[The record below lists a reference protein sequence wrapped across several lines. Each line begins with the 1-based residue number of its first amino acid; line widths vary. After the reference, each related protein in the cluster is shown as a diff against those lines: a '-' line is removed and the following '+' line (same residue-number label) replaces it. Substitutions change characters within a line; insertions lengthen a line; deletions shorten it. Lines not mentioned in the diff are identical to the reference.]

1 MKIKNIDGFLGNARI
16 LTVSFAK
23 GFFYPAASLGAA
35 AAVLGTALLLT
46 TVETISLAD
55 LNNRPSLQSSGEGI
69 KSFSGKVARMGE
81 FDAPTTSILTYAK
94 LIGEWQ
100 ALLPLS
106 STPRGFSF
114 IDNGMRIS
122 NDHDVC
128 MVSSRQHG
136 DQKMGFYDF
145 SSAPYLAE
153 KDKFD
158 FYIQSHET
166 AHCGFHVNV
175 DEIDEDDKSLRAYYL
190 ESVQE
195 TAADLGSILDYM
207 RLAGSGDFYRDVIK
221 PFRIAEIED
230 LGHTTAS
237 ALAIILKEV
246 NPESLSAANPA
257 DIPHL
262 VNHLMAKHMTFPD
275 VGYDVFSKSDLID
288 DELLEKI
295 SAKPAAL
302 AMIEEMSGRVEIM
315 RSNLDDEHAI
325 ELRQQIK
332 QTLVAQVKAYDGLV
346 PDSLRE
352 QVIENQND
360 LFLRLDM
367 HEIDVGYIETRATK
381 TNEGLAGR
389 GLFDFYVNS
398 H

>member
-1 MKIKNIDGFLGNARI
+1 MKIKNIDGFLGSARI

-23 GFFYPAASLGAA
+23 GFFYPAATLGAA
-35 AAVLGTALLLT
+35 AAVLGTSLLLT
-46 TVETISLAD
+46 NVETISPAD
-55 LNNRPSLQSSGEGI
+55 LSNRPSFESSGEGI
-69 KSFSGKVARMGE
+69 KRFSGKVARMGE
-81 FDAPTTSILTYAK
+81 FDAPATSMLTYTK
-94 LIGEWQ
+94 LMGEWK
-100 ALLPLS
+100 ALLPTS
-106 STPRGFSF
+106 SAPRGFSF
-114 IDNGMRIS
+114 IDNSLRIS

-166 AHCGFHVNV
+166 THCGFRLNV
-175 DEIDEDDKSLRAYYL
+175 DEIEKDDKSLRAFYL

-221 PFRIAEIED
+221 PFRIAEIGD
-230 LGHTTAS
+230 LGHTTS
-237 ALAIILKEV
+237 GALEIILKDV
-246 NPESLSAANPA
+246 NPESLAAANPA
-257 DIPHL
+257 DIPNL
-262 VNHLMAKHMTFPD
+262 VNYLMAKHMTFPVVD
-275 VGYDVFSKSDLID
+275 YDVFNGSDIIN
-288 DELLEKI
+288 DEFLEKI
-295 SAKPAAL
+295 KEKPAVL

-315 RSNLDDEHAI
+315 RGNIGDEHAI
-325 ELRQQIK
+325 EIRQKIK
-332 QTLVAQVKAYDGLV
+332 QTLVAQVKAYEGIV
-346 PDSLRE
+346 PDALHE
-352 QVIENQND
+352 QVIENQKD
-360 LFLRLDM
+360 LFLLLDI
-367 HEIDVGYIETRATK
+367 HEIEVPYLDTRPAK
-381 TNEGLAGR
+381 TNEGLVGR